1 MDSSMCS
8 SAPDPEMWIIQGTL
22 ACREIQC
29 RSNFLFTRG
38 IRAVRRGPPRLL
50 SSRESIHPLSVYGQ
64 LSLELRDRTVR
75 AFFHAL
81 PGGLEKAAIN
91 RIFLNLPSRKEE
103 REILFPFR
111 LEMGADSSGQVE
123 VAAVRSWTN
132 AGWSGQVSDMRLSPS
147 ARSLEHSVRAKRT
160 KREKV
165 SIILGNLT
173 IQVKSGLAV
182 GFGLS
187 RWLGRTRIGLVSS
200 DVRTRIGR
208 SFIPDVSGSRRY
220 TARSSW
226 AVWLGRRTP
235 AELF

>member
-1 MDSSMCS
+1 MLKGSEITLQIRSGQSDSS
-8 SAPDPEMWIIQGTL
+8 ADVQ
-22 ACREIQC
+22 
-29 RSNFLFTRG
+29 
-38 IRAVRRGPPRLL
+38 
-50 SSRESIHPLSVYGQ
+50 IHPAKLKSP
-64 LSLELRDRTVR
+64 R
-75 AFFHAL
+75 
-81 PGGLEKAAIN
+81 
-91 RIFLNLPSRKEE
+91 
-103 REILFPFR
+103 
-111 LEMGADSSGQVE
+111 
-123 VAAVRSWTN
+123 
-132 AGWSGQVSDMRLSPS
+132 VSDMRLSPS

-173 IQVKSGLAV
+173 IQVKSGSAV

-187 RWLGRTRIGLVSS
+187 RWLGRTRTGSVSS

-235 AELF
+235 AGLF